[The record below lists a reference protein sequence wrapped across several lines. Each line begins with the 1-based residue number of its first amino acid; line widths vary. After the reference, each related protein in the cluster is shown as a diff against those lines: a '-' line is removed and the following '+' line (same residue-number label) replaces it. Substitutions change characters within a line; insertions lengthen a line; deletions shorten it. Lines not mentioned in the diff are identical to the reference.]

1 MWNQK
6 RIQKMLNAKDVWIN
20 LKKKRFTQ
28 FNNFNTEN
36 LLHMTGQK
44 NSLMYYR

>member
-6 RIQKMLNAKDVWIN
+6 RMQKMLNAKGVWIN
-20 LKKKRFTQ
+20 LEKKRFTQ

-36 LLHMTGQK
+36 LPHMTGQK
-44 NSLMYYR
+44 NSLMYSR